1 MVFEASRDRN
11 TKNKIFFRKP
21 VRARYVRIFP
31 VAFKSWPSMRGAV
44 LLCERPCVNKM
55 LDYKFDYSFLV
66 FVFFLQHV
74 HRSRY
79 HSCSYF
85 GSCIPLKSVCGAGAS
100 AFARPEPPADRA
112 RRLRHARQHV
122 AAARAGTF
130 FAFCQVYQLQMLSHS
145 VHVVSFSALVTFSFL
160 SSDIRPGIRWQ

>member
-1 MVFEASRDRN
+1 MRSAGGAPGRGTSQPGFWQYFGLICQSSTNLVSLFLKRD
-11 TKNKIFFRKP
+11 
-21 VRARYVRIFP
+21 
-31 VAFKSWPSMRGAV
+31 
-44 LLCERPCVNKM
+44 
-55 LDYKFDYSFLV
+55 KFDYSFLV